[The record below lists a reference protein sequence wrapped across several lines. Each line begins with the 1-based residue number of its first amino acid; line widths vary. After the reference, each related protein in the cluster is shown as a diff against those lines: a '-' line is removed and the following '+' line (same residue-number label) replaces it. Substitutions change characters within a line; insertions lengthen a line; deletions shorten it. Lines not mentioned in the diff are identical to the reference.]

1 MANESNIIEFPKIK
15 IDTPP
20 QSMEEV
26 QEQLREYKESYASE
40 VADILWQNVI
50 NELGRAGCD
59 FEKDMES
66 YYPSM
71 VLILESIRSL
81 HLQTSDIDHPLQ
93 TFAIEHIT
101 IEEITEKMVDID
113 DEID

>member
-1 MANESNIIEFPKIK
+1 MSDKNIIPFPKIK
-15 IDTPP
+15 LDAPP
-20 QSMEEV
+20 QSAEEV
-26 QEQLREYKESYASE
+26 QAQIRQYKESYANE
-40 VADILWQNVI
+40 VADILWQSVI

-59 FEKDMES
+59 FEKDMDA

-71 VLILESIRSL
+71 ILILESIRSL
-81 HLQTSDIDHPLQ
+81 HLQASGIEHPLQ
-93 TFAIEHIT
+93 TFATENIT